1 MKYAKQPSAPEW
13 FRSDDSK
20 LYESAQSGSSSF
32 NEWYEFDDRGD
43 ALDLIANVFS
53 SQSFIDRFVWFDGD
67 LYEIGQIDDDSMDDA
82 EGSDDFKLIDGA
94 VVAGLGEMVEAESRF

>member
-20 LYESAQSGSSSF
+20 LYESAQSGSSPF
-32 NEWYEFDDRGD
+32 NEWYEFDDRED
-43 ALDLIANVFS
+43 ALDLIAKTFS

-67 LYEIGQIDDDSMDDA
+67 LYEIVQIDA